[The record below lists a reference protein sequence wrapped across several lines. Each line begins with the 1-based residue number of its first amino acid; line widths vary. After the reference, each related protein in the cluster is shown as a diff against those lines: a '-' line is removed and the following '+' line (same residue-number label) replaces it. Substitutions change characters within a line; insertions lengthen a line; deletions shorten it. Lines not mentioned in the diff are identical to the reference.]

1 MALTDFFRI
10 NLPYGMKKNSKNEWY
25 VFNREYVPLGWNSTD
40 KHKSIFDEN
49 AYPDFPLYT
58 KYKGLTENA
67 ILKIIKD
74 ADRIQRNDA
83 GEIDRVFFYYDKTN
97 PQSNPAYWND
107 YFEIIKAFSKFD
119 KASR

>member
-10 NLPYGMKKNSKNEWY
+10 NLPYGIKKNSNEEWF
-25 VFNREYVPLGWNSTD
+25 VFNREYVPLGWNSKHGD
-40 KHKSIFDEN
+40 KNIFDDMTFSK
-49 AYPDFPLYT
+49 YPVYT

-74 ADRIQRNDA
+74 PDRIQRNDE
-83 GEIDRVFFYYDKTN
+83 GEIVSVFFYYDKTN
-97 PQSNPAYWND
+97 PQSSPKYWND

-119 KASR
+119 KK